1 LVNVL
6 TPSRYNDQA
15 LADNEHIFT
24 SPRDIL
30 FFRMW
35 LGMPAD
41 LSFQG
46 DSRDEEEAAQQEEET
61 MALLDG
67 SRRLGRQRV
76 SERKI
81 IVVVK

>member
-1 LVNVL
+1 
-6 TPSRYNDQA
+6 
-15 LADNEHIFT
+15 
-24 SPRDIL
+24 
-30 FFRMW
+30 MW